1 MLFIYERKL
10 HFTVKIHRNRGVNM
24 IVITGATGNVGSKL
38 TDILLNSGQK
48 LRLIARHRE
57 KLEPYSERGAEIATG
72 SLVDTSFLTETYTG
86 AKAVFTMLPA
96 DFTAP
101 DITAYQDKAGGSV
114 FTAVRDSGVKYVVNL
129 SSLGGHTPVGV
140 GIVAGLAKLEVKLNG
155 LKEVNIL
162 HLRSGYFMENLL
174 GSIGMIK
181 NMGVVGGPIKH
192 DVSMSLIATQ
202 DIAQVAAEKLMKLD
216 FSGHSVLPLMGPRN
230 YTMDEVWTVLSAA
243 IGKPD
248 LRYAQFPAAQVKEGL
263 MQMMG
268 VSESVADSF
277 IGLSEGM
284 NNGLLNVEK
293 RIPATTTPTTIEEF
307 AKLFADVYKGG

>member
-1 MLFIYERKL
+1 
-10 HFTVKIHRNRGVNM
+10 
-24 IVITGATGNVGSKL
+24 
-38 TDILLNSGQK
+38 
-48 LRLIARHRE
+48 
-57 KLEPYSERGAEIATG
+57 
-72 SLVDTSFLTETYTG
+72 
-86 AKAVFTMLPA
+86 
-96 DFTAP
+96 
-101 DITAYQDKAGGSV
+101 
-114 FTAVRDSGVKYVVNL
+114 VVNL

-293 RIPATTTPTTIEEF
+293 SQLLVRETSAGLLQRDGRRRDMRYTLGCATRPLKKYGLCATQT
-307 AKLFADVYKGG
+307 LL